1 MYTPRNCIERGVV
14 RSFLGLC
21 LSLLLA
27 SAAWGQATSAEY
39 QILLDTDSKYPPAE
53 PGALVREPLE

>member
-1 MYTPRNCIERGVV
+1 MYTPRNCIERRIV

-39 QILLDTDSKYPPAE
+39 QILLDTDNNPATGCTAPDYP
-53 PGALVREPLE
+53 